1 MRSIAYCIIYI
12 VDMATNSPIAILTIA
27 GSDPSG
33 GAGIQADLKTIS
45 ALGAYGMSVITAI
58 TAQNT
63 VGVRRFQ
70 ALDPSLVA
78 DQLEMVL
85 SDIPP
90 MAIKTGMLAS
100 APIAEAVA
108 GVLRNY
114 RHIPLVVDPVM
125 VATSGDQLIDSDAI
139 SAVVEHI
146 FPIATLITPN
156 VNEARKLT
164 AEQSAN
170 LQSAK
175 LHQFGTPWVL
185 LKGGDH
191 VGSDKTDV
199 LTSANGGVWQ
209 YTACNVD
216 TRNTHGTGCTMSAA
230 IATYIARNH
239 EIPQAV
245 GLAKDYITNAIKY
258 ACGWTVGHGH
268 GPVNHYIDSNVNPNE
283 TFR

>member
-1 MRSIAYCIIYI
+1 
-12 VDMATNSPIAILTIA
+12 
-27 GSDPSG
+27 
-33 GAGIQADLKTIS
+33 
-45 ALGAYGMSVITAI
+45 MSVITAI

-63 VGVRRFQ
+63 MGVRRFQ

-90 MAIKTGMLAS
+90 LAIKTGMLAS
-100 APIAEAVA
+100 APIAEAIA
-108 GVLRNY
+108 AVLRDY

-125 VATSGDQLIDSDAI
+125 VATSGDQLIDNDAI
-139 SAVVEHI
+139 AAIVEHI
-146 FPIATLITPN
+146 FPIATVITPN
-156 VNEARKLT
+156 VNEAHKLT
-164 AEQSAN
+164 DERAPS

-175 LHQFGTPWVL
+175 LHQTGTPWVL

-191 VGSDKTDV
+191 SGPEKTDI
-199 LTSANGGVWQ
+199 LTSINGEIWR
-209 YTACNVD
+209 YTACNID
-216 TRNTHGTGCTMSAA
+216 THNTHGTGCTMSAA

-239 EIPQAV
+239 DIPQAV
-245 GLAKDYITNAIKY
+245 ELAKNYITNAIKY
-258 ACGWTVGHGH
+258 ACGWDVGHGH

>member
-1 MRSIAYCIIYI
+1 MTAH
-12 VDMATNSPIAILTIA
+12 SPIAILTIA

-63 VGVRRFQ
+63 MGVRRFQ

-90 MAIKTGMLAS
+90 LAIKTGMLAS
-100 APIAEAVA
+100 APIAEAIA
-108 GVLRNY
+108 AVLRDY

-125 VATSGDQLIDSDAI
+125 VATSGDQLIDNDAI
-139 SAVVEHI
+139 AAIVEHI
-146 FPIATLITPN
+146 FPIATVITPN
-156 VNEARKLT
+156 VNEAHKLT
-164 AEQSAN
+164 DERAPS

-175 LHQFGTPWVL
+175 LHQTGTPWVL

-191 VGSDKTDV
+191 SGPEKTDI
-199 LTSANGGVWQ
+199 LTSINGEIWR
-209 YTACNVD
+209 YTACNID
-216 TRNTHGTGCTMSAA
+216 THNTHGTGCTMSAA

-239 EIPQAV
+239 DIPQAV
-245 GLAKDYITNAIKY
+245 ELAKNYITNAIKY
-258 ACGWTVGHGH
+258 ACGWDVGHGH